1 MSSERNSFYSR
12 SPKSSGLDA
21 AKPQKLP
28 YVGTERRTRLRR
40 TRGDRRDEIRFDL
53 SKPDR
58 RRLEGRRAEDALPKF
73 W

>member
-1 MSSERNSFYSR
+1 MSSERTSFYSR
-12 SPKSSGLDA
+12 SPKSSGLSEA
-21 AKPQKLP
+21 TPLKLP

-58 RRLEGRRAEDALPKF
+58 RILDGRRAADVLPKF

>member
-12 SPKSSGLDA
+12 SPKSSGLDE
-21 AKPQKLP
+21 AKPLTLP

-40 TRGDRRDEIRFDL
+40 TKGDRRDEIRFDL

-58 RRLEGRRAEDALPKF
+58 RRLDGRRAEDVLPKF